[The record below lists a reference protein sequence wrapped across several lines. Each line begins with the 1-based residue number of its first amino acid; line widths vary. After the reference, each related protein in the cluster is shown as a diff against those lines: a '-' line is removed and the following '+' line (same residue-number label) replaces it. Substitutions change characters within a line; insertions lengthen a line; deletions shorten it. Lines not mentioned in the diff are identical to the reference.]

1 METKINISKA
11 FADQSNKDNPHYIE
25 KTVVMNIKKLLDPK
39 TKEFARQNCRDLF
52 FTIVL
57 VCRYIAEQEF
67 LKVYDW
73 YEEHNQI
80 KYQNK
85 KWLEAIKKDFN
96 KYNDYLAK
104 HMETR
109 ARGLVSDSCNKAY
122 EGLEKL
128 LFDLTLTFKFYYER
142 KGLKDCDII
151 AQIETARAMINLYD
165 EVFKAHIQIYKDE
178 YHIDFSKSYK
188 EATLNVAVGAM
199 YAFADSKVHYKKNNL
214 HPTRNYASEQA
225 YKAINEKLSD
235 DGFRNQYC
243 LDALRLGHFDKEVK
257 SCELET
263 MGVERLENKFKV
275 TKK

>member
-1 METKINISKA
+1 METKENIKNA
-11 FADQSNKDNPHYIE
+11 FADKSNNGNPHYIE

-39 TKEFARQNCRDLF
+39 TKEFARKNCQDLF

-73 YEEHNQI
+73 YDERNLI
-80 KYQNK
+80 KFQNK

-96 KYNDYLAK
+96 KYNAYLAK

-128 LFDLTLTFKFYYER
+128 LLDLTLTFKFYYER
-142 KGLKDCDII
+142 KGLKDCDILS
-151 AQIETARAMINLYD
+151 QIETARAMIKLYD
-165 EVFKAHIQIYKDE
+165 EVFKAHIQIYKDK

-199 YAFADSKVHYKKNNL
+199 YAFADSKVHYKKNDL
-214 HPTRNYASEQA
+214 RPTRNYASEQA
-225 YKAINEKLSD
+225 YIAINDKLSD
-235 DGFRNQYC
+235 EKFRDYYC
-243 LDALRLGHFDKEVK
+243 LEALKLGHFDEEVK
-257 SCELET
+257 ECELEQ
-263 MGVERLENKFKV
+263 MGVERLEGKFNV